1 MESASTWSGAAA
13 CCVEP
18 PSGMNFST
26 QLKLA
31 LLMADVFGLLWWEF
45 TEMFVCFTSLE
56 RMDCRE
62 AWEEK
67 RIELFVLSGDKVM
80 KLLEM
85 YSSGKFPCLGLVS
98 QTSRLIYFSYFI

>member
-31 LLMADVFGLLWWEF
+31 LLMADVFGCVVVGIYRN
-45 TEMFVCFTSLE
+45 VCFCLTSLE

-85 YSSGKFPCLGLVS
+85 YSGGKFPC
-98 QTSRLIYFSYFI
+98 